1 MKRLVGLVGFIC
13 LSAAIPGAAEAG
25 SVWGLGAGSKNC
37 ETWVTAADDLYAVCG
52 SWVLGF
58 WSGLNADAP
67 TDALRNA
74 GQPADNL
81 AILDLVKAEC
91 RIHPGETLWVAT
103 VTARE
108 RAAATAP

>member
-1 MKRLVGLVGFIC
+1 MKRLINLAGLIC
-13 LSAAIPGAAEAG
+13 LLAARAG
-25 SVWGLGAGSKNC
+25 VAQADSTLGFGAGSKNC

-52 SWVLGF
+52 SWILGF

-67 TDALRNA
+67 TDALRNV

-103 VTARE
+103 VKARN
-108 RAAATAP
+108 RATAQ